1 MKRVGLF
8 FFLHGGILKLID
20 PYKDKK
26 DPYCTAYCKFFRC
39 GKRILVFRHGKRI
52 CGLTGEECDPRKCI
66 YASCVINRY
75 IASQGLCGLMI
86 KRKTKDI
93 APTKFVELPE
103 NRFKGK
109 IRGDKEL
116 LY

>member
-1 MKRVGLF
+1 MR
-8 FFLHGGILKLID
+8 LID

-26 DPYCTAYCKFFRC
+26 DPYCVSFCKFFRC
-39 GKRILVFRHGKRI
+39 QRKMLITRGNRRI
-52 CGLTGEECDPRKCI
+52 CGLTGDDCDPRNCV

-75 IASQGLCGLMI
+75 IPNQGMCGLMI
-86 KRKTKDI
+86 KRKTRDLIPEKLVDM
-93 APTKFVELPE
+93 PE